1 MEFLVFILL
10 DQEEIAFCTS
20 VNISRVVHLQVDFIQ
35 LNIRQARQSYQ
46 STCAIYSYLLQC

>member
-10 DQEEIAFCTS
+10 DQEEIALCTS
-20 VNISRVVHLQVDFIQ
+20 VNISWAVHLQVDFIQ

-46 STCAIYSYLLQC
+46 SARAIYLYLLQC